1 MTDLTPLLN
10 ELLKSHDAP
19 PTAKPSLTLQNIDE
33 FLKEA
38 YRINSHIASLNV
50 YLRKIRQSYLS
61 TAVPPRRANL
71 SAKDSKWKYLT
82 DRQREEIDAE
92 TKQLLRELNA
102 SIRNLA
108 DAEQLRQNTE
118 TTVTRRKYAKLSLGA
133 LGKWAA
139 GGAGQSKSSEQELE
153 ESRANAI
160 SNHRESVIWYLRQKL
175 QECGSFQATM
185 MEKRILREMEKR
197 RSVLANS
204 DMDLMPDILEPSP
217 ISPSTYQTYQGV
229 PAHMDTQPQYQQ
241 EELSAEQI
249 QIFEKENQDMLKHY
263 ESTLDQVRTAERSLV
278 EISELQTQLVS
289 NLAAQSENIELL
301 EQDSINTTENVGGGN
316 KQLKKAAE
324 RKSTAKYVFY
334 ASCGLSLFL
343 IVWDLVI

>member
-1 MTDLTPLLN
+1 
-10 ELLKSHDAP
+10 
-19 PTAKPSLTLQNIDE
+19 
-33 FLKEA
+33 
-38 YRINSHIASLNV
+38 
-50 YLRKIRQSYLS
+50 
-61 TAVPPRRANL
+61 
-71 SAKDSKWKYLT
+71 LT

-217 ISPSTYQTYQGV
+217 ISPSTYQPYQGV
-229 PAHMDTQPQYQQ
+229 PAHTETQPQYQQ

-263 ESTLDQVRTAERSLV
+263 ESTLDQVRYV
-278 EISELQTQLVS
+278 IS
-289 NLAAQSENIELL
+289 
-301 EQDSINTTENVGGGN
+301 
-316 KQLKKAAE
+316 
-324 RKSTAKYVFY
+324 FM
-334 ASCGLSLFL
+334 
-343 IVWDLVI
+343 